1 MTSESGQMSRRP
13 VIGLSVHVESNQY
26 RCRLEYAEAI
36 VQAGGTPLMLPLI
49 EAAIPAYLEL
59 CDGFITTGGDDP
71 IMESFGET
79 THPKARVIENQRQGF
94 ELALLDHLAETAH
107 PLLAI
112 CLGMQ
117 LFTLHA
123 GGGLDQCL
131 PETLATADD
140 HWDGVEH
147 EVDGLL
153 GNGVVHSHHRQAITD
168 PGRLEVTARADD
180 GVIEAVQDPLHHHRH
195 GVQWHPERTR
205 NDQLG
210 QALFTQL
217 VAACAP
223 RG

>member
-1 MTSESGQMSRRP
+1 M
-13 VIGLSVHVESNQY
+13 
-26 RCRLEYAEAI
+26 
-36 VQAGGTPLMLPLI
+36 
-49 EAAIPAYLEL
+49 
-59 CDGFITTGGDDP
+59 
-71 IMESFGET
+71 
-79 THPKARVIENQRQGF
+79 
-94 ELALLDHLAETAH
+94 
-107 PLLAI
+107 
-112 CLGMQ
+112 
-117 LFTLHA
+117 LHA
-123 GGGLDQCL
+123 LKLRDGPDGKRSRNMRWHASSKRIFAVLRKYGG
-131 PETLATADD
+131 PKTVRFMHETLETADD

-153 GNGVVHSHHRQAITD
+153 GSGVVHSHHRQAITD